1 MPIRFMVL
9 LSLVGCAPTVVPA
22 PTVAE
27 VEIPKPVSRAK
38 APPKEPPPT
47 AKNFVF
53 SDAPNDPARVPTVR
67 AVEWPLFHAAASVW
81 GSTGRDHRGRIY
93 FGVSCDGAEN
103 LSAHLFEFD
112 PETGQS
118 IDIGGVIEN
127 LTRLNLAKP
136 GIEQNKI
143 HTKILQAADGC
154 IYFASLDEG
163 GENED
168 GSKLPTHGSHLWRRK
183 PVADA
188 EWEHIDEVREAV
200 IASAVGGR
208 FVYFLGYFGHVLYQV
223 DTATGKVAN
232 SVRVGSV
239 GGHTTRNFIAD
250 SRGHVFIP
258 RPKVEGT
265 KTIVS
270 LIEYDAQLQEIAAF
284 PIAHYGTSPDASS
297 HGIVGVTPL
306 KNDSYAFVTDRG
318 RLYRIDPRDTGTAFA
333 DLGWFHPD
341 GESYTPSLFTYD
353 GETTLCG
360 IGKRGADAGYE
371 WLSFDLRTKLA
382 TAKTIVIPI
391 PVANTKGL
399 LIYGSTTRDDE
410 GRFYVG
416 GRYIIPGNPD
426 LSTPAIWQLTP

>member
-1 MPIRFMVL
+1 MQIRFMAL
-9 LSLVGCAPTVVPA
+9 LLLAGCAPVVVPT

-27 VEIPKPVSRAK
+27 VEVTKPASRPKVV
-38 APPKEPPPT
+38 PKEKPPT

-53 SDAPNDPARVPTVR
+53 SDAPNDPARVPMVR
-67 AVEWPLFHAAASVW
+67 AVEWPLFHAASVW

-118 IDIGGVIEN
+118 IDIGGVVEN
-127 LTRLNLAKP
+127 LKRLNLAKP
-136 GIEQNKI
+136 GVEQNKI
-143 HTKILQAADGC
+143 HTKILQAADGY

-183 PVADA
+183 PVAA
-188 EWEHIDEVREAV
+188 AAWEHIGEVREAV

-250 SRGHVFIP
+250 SRGHIFVP

-265 KTIVS
+265 TTIVS

-284 PIAHYGTSPDASS
+284 PLAHYGTSPDASS
-297 HGIVGVTPL
+297 HGIVGITPL

-341 GESYTPSLFTYD
+341 GESDTPSLFTYD

-360 IGKRGADAGYE
+360 IGKRNVDAEYE
-371 WLSFDLRTKLA
+371 WLTFDLRTKRA
-382 TAKTIVIPI
+382 TAKPIVVPV
-391 PVANTKGL
+391 PVATFKSL

-410 GRFYVG
+410 GRFYIG

-426 LSTPAIWQLTP
+426 LSTPAVWQLTP